1 MIPPNIMDVF
11 NLYEEM
17 FAVVHALESDRIEYA
32 VCGGLSV
39 AIHGLVR
46 ATRDIDLLILRE
58 DLDRVLDVAR
68 RCGFNLEG
76 GMLPMGA
83 GEPVPRDMFRISK
96 VIEKDLLTL
105 DLLIVNSTLQ
115 PAWEAREYYEWHG
128 RKLQAVSPAGLYLM
142 KKLAARPK
150 DLLDLQTLGLWPD
163 DSTS

>member
-1 MIPPNIMDVF
+1 MDVF

-17 FAVVHALESDRIEYA
+17 FAVVDALESGRIEYA
-32 VCGGLSV
+32 VCGGLAV

-68 RCGFNLEG
+68 RCGFNLDG

-115 PAWEAREYYEWHG
+115 PAWEAREYYEWQG